1 MTFLA
6 TQSKQE
12 SAWHFLVKGEVGFC
26 ICIEF
31 QKMIISSS
39 QVLDSSVKLLKD
51 ALAKRPEGDHLVW
64 DKDDDPALDF
74 VVACANIRAT
84 IFNIPNKSR
93 FDVKSMAGNVIQY
106 L

>member
-1 MTFLA
+1 MDDFASL
-6 TQSKQE
+6 SKRI
-12 SAWHFLVKGEVGFC
+12 LC
-26 ICIEF
+26 YRPNLDTLL
-31 QKMIISSS
+31 IISSS

-74 VVACANIRAT
+74 VVACANLRAT

-106 L
+106 LTIL

>member
-1 MTFLA
+1 MI
-6 TQSKQE
+6 SR
-12 SAWHFLVKGEVGFC
+12 
-26 ICIEF
+26 IY
-31 QKMIISSS
+31 QKRSYRPYLDTLLIISSS

-74 VVACANIRAT
+74 VVACANLRAT

-106 L
+106 LTIL

>member
-1 MTFLA
+1 MI
-6 TQSKQE
+6 SR
-12 SAWHFLVKGEVGFC
+12 
-26 ICIEF
+26 IY
-31 QKMIISSS
+31 QKRSYRPYLDILLIMSSS

-74 VVACANIRAT
+74 VVACANLRAT

-106 L
+106 LTIL